1 MSNNDFWIKK
11 ITWRENIIFGRN
23 LNKKGHAVGIEAH
36 SGLSGLVAEKLNF
49 DFIWESSLTDSASKG
64 LPDASIVGNESRL
77 HTIDEILNVT
87 TKPMIVDGDTGGDE
101 DNFRFLIK
109 RLENQGVS
117 AVIVEDKFFLKE
129 IACGTVTRNGKSRNC
144 SKISWGW

>member
-1 MSNNDFWIKK
+1 MVEI
-11 ITWRENIIFGRN
+11 

-87 TKPMIVDGDTGGDE
+87 TKPMERTEGADVCA
-101 DNFRFLIK
+101 
-109 RLENQGVS
+109 RLPDHHIMPLWLSLG
-117 AVIVEDKFFLKE
+117 IVEE
-129 IACGTVTRNGKSRNC
+129 QATCE
-144 SKISWGW
+144 